1 MRVIAANHAEIR
13 GGNLRTRKLFAAYH
27 AANHS
32 GIAYAGENREREA
45 ALARQL
51 QLPQQLPGALPMR
64 TRQSSG
70 PCSR

>member
-1 MRVIAANHAEIR
+1 MGAGVPGVRQV
-13 GGNLRTRKLFAAYH
+13 
-27 AANHS
+27 
-32 GIAYAGENREREA
+32 AGELGCPRTDRQRSENRCQQIEGTETQLPERET